1 MFRFSHAAIL
11 LVTTLALGACASAPI
26 RYHTLVAPPSEAAF
40 QGQRAPFLIEVL
52 PVGIPEQLNRPQ
64 LVVRHGDNGLSVL
77 ETERWASMLDD
88 EIRQALSAALTQQ
101 LGSKD
106 IAGLTRSAQEPVVRV
121 KLQVRRFDAWLGTK
135 VHLNADW
142 SLAVVGKVKE
152 GGLTCGGQFSLSA
165 PGGYVELVQ
174 AQQQAISL
182 LAERIAADARAIST
196 LKTPNADEC

>member
-1 MFRFSHAAIL
+1 MLRFSLAAIL

-40 QGQRAPFLIEVL
+40 PGQRAPFLIEVL

-64 LVVRHGDNGLSVL
+64 FVVRYGDNGLTVL

-106 IAGLTRSAQEPVVRV
+106 IAGLTRSVQAPVVRV

-135 VHLNADW
+135 VHLNAGW

-182 LAERIAADARAIST
+182 LAERIAADARTIST
-196 LKTPNADEC
+196 LKTPNTDEC